1 MNDFQRRYYERYC
14 AYLGLDCQKPVQA
27 YVDRELSVQYPVVL
41 KQTQE
46 HLIVGV
52 ARQIAD
58 ACGPIEQQI
67 SPQAG
72 IGEVIRFLFDDQ
84 IAYTPD
90 ESYIAA
96 LPPDTFAPAAPSPEA
111 TLRLLDR
118 RDVRALRAVEKTLTR
133 QEKLLAQVSLRDEMV
148 MGLFVDAQLVSAA
161 SLLRWNE
168 IRDVGVMTRGDLRGR
183 GYGAMAVSALC
194 RIALDAGYLVQYRA
208 DQTNAASVALMHKL
222 GFQTQMQIHGAVIRV
237 KGEGK

>member
-1 MNDFQRRYYERYC
+1 
-14 AYLGLDCQKPVQA
+14 
-27 YVDRELSVQYPVVL
+27 VVL
-41 KQTQE
+41 KQTLE

-118 RDVRALRAVEKTLTR
+118 RDARALRAVEKTLTR

-168 IRDVGVMTRGDLRGR
+168 IRDVGVMTRGDLRGH

-194 RIALDAGYLVQYRA
+194 RIALDAGYFVQVSRRSN
-208 DQTNAASVALMHKL
+208 QCASVALMQNS
-222 GFQTQMQIHGAVIRV
+222 GFKRRCRFHGASLA
-237 KGEGK
+237 